1 MADLREEQWNLIA
14 SFIPKSI
21 TSTARGRPPV
31 DPGRVLNGILWIM
44 RTGAPWADLPK
55 RYGAYQTCHRYFQ
68 KWVEE
73 WVLDNILKALAE
85 DLRRRGKIDLSECFI
100 DATFAGAKKGVQTL
114 DLQSVGKGPRS
125 WQFQT
130 VMVFL
135 SPFVLPEPISTKE
148 NWLKGHLI
156 TVSSAQSQKD
166 WWEIRHMMTT
176 VSIEDVGSEGSE

>member
-1 MADLREEQWNLIA
+1 MADLRVEQWKLVE
-14 SFIPKSI
+14 SFIPKNI
-21 TSTARGRPPV
+21 TSSLRGRPPV
-31 DPGRVLNGILWIM
+31 DPKMVLNGILWIM

-55 RYGAYQTCHRYFQ
+55 RYGSYQTCHRYFQ

-73 WVLDNILKALAE
+73 WVLDSILKALAE

-100 DATFAGAKKGVQTL
+100 DATFAGAKKGVRTL
-114 DLQSVGKGPRS
+114 DLQSVGKGARS

-148 NWLKGHLI
+148 NWLKGPLI
-156 TVSSAQSQKD
+156 TVLSAQSQDD
-166 WWEIRHMMTT
+166 WWEIRHTMTT
-176 VSIEDVGSEGSE
+176 VSIEDAEEEESE